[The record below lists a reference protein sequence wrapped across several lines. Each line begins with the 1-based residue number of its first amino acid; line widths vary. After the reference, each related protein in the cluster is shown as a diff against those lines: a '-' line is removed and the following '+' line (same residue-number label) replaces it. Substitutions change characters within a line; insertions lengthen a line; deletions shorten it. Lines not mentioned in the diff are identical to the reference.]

1 MCVVNRC
8 DVSMCV
14 CGTGVTSVCV
24 GGGDSFDISMCVWGT
39 GVTSVC
45 VGDSFDVSMCVC
57 GTGDANPGGRRGPV

>member
-1 MCVVNRC
+1 MCVGDRC
-8 DVSMCV
+8 DVSMC
-14 CGTGVTSVCV
+14 